1 MLFEIL
7 MGRARFELAVNGSKE
22 VYLKKKSFKINCLQ
36 AYLNSV
42 RLSVQL
48 KMDKEKLKSS
58 ST

>member
-7 MGRARFELAVNGSKE
+7 MGRERFELATNGSKE
-22 VYLKKKSFKINCLQ
+22 FYLKKKTFKINDLK
-36 AYLNSV
+36 AYLNCV